1 MLRTGHSYDY
11 VSMKDYNYNTLV
23 QDYQFL
29 SDVGRMVA
37 QTGRDI
43 ADARILPSANGQKL
57 RTAAQHRREHLAKQL
72 SYRKL
77 PVMLLPDGMS
87 RRMENRSVW
96 EPKRSALYLS
106 AAFAFPRA
114 KATSDPALARLSNGI
129 VLHGQ
134 PSTSDM
140 FRMLM
145 DELENA
151 SAQAAGTSLAQWC
164 VGAPENTQKRRRTA
178 EDDARTT
185 WRISKQL
192 IEHLGLAIPH
202 GTLDVGIYC
211 ALPDDAVLLLRIYPS
226 KLRNESTPRFLE
238 WWHKKGAARE
248 RGERFER
255 MARSGP
261 VVPLHVLDNVSR
273 ISGVD
278 APEDDERAPTRTLV
292 RVETGGNSEAIP
304 IEETLH
310 RLPLDFGIVEFPE
323 LELWPKQS
331 MLQAERRGDIHVL
344 ILHPKANGTDE
355 PPMATNPPAMDAG
368 ESGPSTL
375 VAYAS
380 SDDE

>member
-1 MLRTGHSYDY
+1 
-11 VSMKDYNYNTLV
+11 
-23 QDYQFL
+23 
-29 SDVGRMVA
+29 
-37 QTGRDI
+37 
-43 ADARILPSANGQKL
+43 
-57 RTAAQHRREHLAKQL
+57 
-72 SYRKL
+72 
-77 PVMLLPDGMS
+77 
-87 RRMENRSVW
+87 
-96 EPKRSALYLS
+96 
-106 AAFAFPRA
+106 
-114 KATSDPALARLSNGI
+114 
-129 VLHGQ
+129 
-134 PSTSDM
+134 
-140 FRMLM
+140 
-145 DELENA
+145 
-151 SAQAAGTSLAQWC
+151 
-164 VGAPENTQKRRRTA
+164 
-178 EDDARTT
+178 
-185 WRISKQL
+185 
-192 IEHLGLAIPH
+192 
-202 GTLDVGIYC
+202 
-211 ALPDDAVLLLRIYPS
+211 
-226 KLRNESTPRFLE
+226 
-238 WWHKKGAARE
+238 
-248 RGERFER
+248 